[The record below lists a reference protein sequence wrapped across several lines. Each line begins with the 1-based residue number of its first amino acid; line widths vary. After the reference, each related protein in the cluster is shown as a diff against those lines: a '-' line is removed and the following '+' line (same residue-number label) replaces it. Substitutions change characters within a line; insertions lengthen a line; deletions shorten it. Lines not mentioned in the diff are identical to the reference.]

1 VDVDDHPAH
10 PEYNGDDDTF
20 EHQLR
25 PQYLADFL
33 GQDQIKAN
41 LAVFITAARE
51 RHESLDHV
59 FLSGPPGLGKTT
71 LATIMAREMQTD
83 LRITAAPA
91 LEKPK
96 DLAGILTTL
105 QEGTVFFID
114 EIHRLKSSLEEML
127 YVAMEDFEIDWVIG
141 QGPSARTLRVPLPRF
156 TLVGA
161 TTRPGMVA
169 SPLFTRFGI
178 PVRLDYYRR
187 EDLEAIIR
195 RSAGILDVPVSD
207 DAVTLLA
214 DSCRGTPRIANRL
227 LRRMRDFAQVLRDGT
242 VDGEI
247 VREGMRRLNIDE
259 HGLEEQ
265 DRQILR
271 AIVEMYGGGPVGAE
285 TLAIS
290 VGEELDSLEVFYEP
304 FLIPAGTDP
313 AHGPGPGGNGAG
325 LRGPRPPHA
334 AGASCRWRNRR
345 HPHGTRKGH
354 HR

>member
-114 EIHRLKSSLEEML
+114 ENS
-127 YVAMEDFEIDWVIG
+127 
-141 QGPSARTLRVPLPRF
+141 PSQELPR
-156 TLVGA
+156 G
-161 TTRPGMVA
+161 
-169 SPLFTRFGI
+169 
-178 PVRLDYYRR
+178 
-187 EDLEAIIR
+187 
-195 RSAGILDVPVSD
+195 
-207 DAVTLLA
+207 DA
-214 DSCRGTPRIANRL
+214 
-227 LRRMRDFAQVLRDGT
+227 LRRHGGFRD
-242 VDGEI
+242 
-247 VREGMRRLNIDE
+247 RL
-259 HGLEEQ
+259 G
-265 DRQILR
+265 DR
-271 AIVEMYGGGPVGAE
+271 
-285 TLAIS
+285 
-290 VGEELDSLEVFYEP
+290 
-304 FLIPAGTDP
+304 
-313 AHGPGPGGNGAG
+313 
-325 LRGPRPPHA
+325 
-334 AGASCRWRNRR
+334 AGAFGPNPQGSPAAIYPRR
-345 HPHGTRKGH
+345 RDHPPPEW
-354 HR
+354 